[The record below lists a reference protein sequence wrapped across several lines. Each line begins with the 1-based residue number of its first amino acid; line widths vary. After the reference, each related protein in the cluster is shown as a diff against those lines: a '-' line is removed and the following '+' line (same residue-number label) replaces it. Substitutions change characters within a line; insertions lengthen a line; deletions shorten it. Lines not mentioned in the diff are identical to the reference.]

1 MPKSFEKFEYER
13 KFVISEITKQEIEC
27 VLKLHPAMFSEIL
40 YHGRKSNT
48 KQNSIYLDTLGSEDY
63 QNHVSGISQRL
74 KIRIRWYGNLFGVI
88 NGKLEVKIK
97 NNELRDKLLFPLKP
111 FILNKDF
118 SSAYLQKEVFAKSNL
133 PYWLIEELKL
143 RRTVLLTSYK
153 RKYFIS
159 ADKKYR
165 LTLDT
170 EMKYLRIKDRNNLF
184 LDKIKDP
191 YSSILELKYS
201 VKDYK
206 GAEEITQ
213 HFPFRLIA
221 SSKFIKGIELLDL

>member
-74 KIRIRWYGNLFGVI
+74 KIRIRWYGDLFGVI

-143 RRTVLLTSYK
+143 RRPVLLTSYK

-184 LDKIKDP
+184 LDEIKDP

>member
-74 KIRIRWYGNLFGVI
+74 KIRIRWYGDLFGVI

-111 FILNKDF
+111 FILSKYF

-143 RRTVLLTSYK
+143 RRPVLLTSYK

-184 LDKIKDP
+184 LDEIKDP